1 MTDKRAPAWGFGV
14 WRRRV
19 LGQVRGRVLEVGCGW
34 GHNFGHYA
42 PQAQVWAFD
51 VSAERLQPAVQRAA
65 KTGGR
70 VRVLAADAH
79 HLPFADGF
87 FEVVVGTLV
96 FCSIP
101 NPAQALHEIRR
112 VLAPE
117 GQLHLL
123 EHVRSHHSW
132 LGSAQDALSPGWLA
146 ITGGC
151 NLNRNTPDTV
161 RAAGF
166 EVDTRLAYA
175 GVLAHLVA
183 RPVIS
188 NPAAQARE

>member
-1 MTDKRAPAWGFGV
+1 MTDKRPLAWGFGI

-19 LGQVRGRVLEVGCGW
+19 VGQVHGRVLEVGCGW
-34 GHNFGHYA
+34 GHNFGHYR
-42 PQAQVWAFD
+42 PEAQVIAFD
-51 VSAERLQPAVQRAA
+51 VDVARMRPALQRAHKKA
-65 KTGGR
+65 GR

-79 HLPFADGF
+79 HLPFNSGCFDA
-87 FEVVVGTLV
+87 VVGTLV

-101 NPAQALHEIRR
+101 NPIQALREIRR
-112 VLAPE
+112 VLAPG

-123 EHVRSHHSW
+123 EHVRSQHPW
-132 LGSAQDALSPGWLA
+132 LGEVQDSLAPNWLK

-166 EVDTRLAYA
+166 EVDTRLAYW

-183 RPVIS
+183 WPTL
-188 NPAAQARE
+188 PALDKG